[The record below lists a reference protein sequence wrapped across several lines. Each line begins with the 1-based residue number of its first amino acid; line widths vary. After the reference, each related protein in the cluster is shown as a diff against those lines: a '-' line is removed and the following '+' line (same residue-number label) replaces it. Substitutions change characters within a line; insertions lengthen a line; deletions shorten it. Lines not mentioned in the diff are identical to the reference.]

1 MKAISISIYFFGLSF
16 MLMGQDT
23 ALQEY
28 INIGL
33 ESNLA
38 LKQKKSS
45 YEKSIEALNQ
55 ARAYYLPAIN
65 LDARYTIANG
75 GRVIDFPVGD
85 LLNPVYTTLNYLT
98 GTDAFPQ
105 IENQTYQ
112 FYRPHEQETKLELIQ
127 PVINPAIGYNYKINK
142 ELLKASNADLNAF
155 KRQLV
160 GDIKSAYYSYQKTIR
175 LQDLVKDTRALL
187 QENIRVNKSLYKNDK
202 VTVDVVY
209 RSEAELSK
217 LEQNEA
223 IVMKNNKMAA
233 SWMNFLLNQPFD
245 TEIQTS
251 DNVDLLMDLMSLEN
265 AEELA
270 FGNREELDQMDYYMK
285 AGEYKLKLNVANGYP
300 TVFAAVNY
308 GIQGTN
314 YSFTKDDDFFLG
326 SLVLRWNI
334 FKGLENKSKIK
345 QAKIELDQIVTR
357 KSQISDNIRLEVTE
371 AYYSLE
377 AAAKYVQAVQKEK
390 ESSTKAFN
398 VISKKYGEGMVSLVE
413 FMDSRT
419 TMTTSLANFI
429 IARFEYK
436 IMEAEFERVI
446 GTYILPLEANNNT
459 NVK

>member
-1 MKAISISIYFFGLSF
+1 MKSFSILLVFFGLSF
-16 MLMGQDT
+16 NAAGQDP
-23 ALQEY
+23 ALKEY

-38 LKQKKSS
+38 LKQKRSS
-45 YEKSIEALNQ
+45 YEKSLEALNQ

-65 LDARYTIANG
+65 LNARYTIANG
-75 GRVIDFPVGD
+75 GRTIDFPVGD
-85 LLNPVYTTLNYLT
+85 MLNPVYSTLNHLT

-105 IENQTYQ
+105 IENQTFQ

-127 PVINPAIGYNYKINK
+127 PLLNPAIGYNYKINK

-175 LQDLVKDTRALL
+175 LQGLVKETRTLL
-187 QENIRVNKSLYKNDK
+187 EENIRVNKSLYRNDK
-202 VTVDVVY
+202 VTIDVVY

-223 IVMKNNKMAA
+223 IVIKNMKMAI
-233 SWMNFLLNQPFD
+233 SWLNFLINQPFD
-245 TEIQTS
+245 TEIKTAA
-251 DNVDLLMDLMSLEN
+251 NVDLLTDLISLEN

-300 TVFAAVNY
+300 TIFAAVNY
-308 GIQGTN
+308 GIQGAN

-334 FKGLENKSKIK
+334 FRGLENKSKIK
-345 QAKIELDQIVTR
+345 QAKIELDQINTR
-357 KSQISDNIRLEVTE
+357 KSEISDQIRLEVTE
-371 AYYSLE
+371 AYYNLE
-377 AAAKYVQAVQKEK
+377 AAAKYVQAVQKET

-398 VISKKYGEGMVSLVE
+398 VVSKKYGEGMVSLVE
-413 FMDSRT
+413 FIDSRT
-419 TMTTSLANFI
+419 TMTTAMANSI

-446 GTYILPLEANNNT
+446 GTYILPLEADNNA

>member
-85 LLNPVYTTLNYLT
+85 LLNPVYSTLNYLT

-187 QENIRVNKSLYKNDK
+187 QENIRVNKSLYNNDK

-233 SWMNFLLNQPFD
+233 SWMNFLLNQAFD
-245 TEIQTS
+245 TEIQIS

-459 NVK
+459 NAK

>member
-1 MKAISISIYFFGLSF
+1 MKAISIYIFFFGLSF
-16 MLMGQDT
+16 MVVGQDSV
-23 ALQEY
+23 LQQY

-55 ARAYYLPAIN
+55 ARAYYLPEISLN
-65 LDARYTIANG
+65 ARYTIANG

-85 LLNPVYTTLNYLT
+85 MLNPVYSTLNYLT
-98 GTDAFPQ
+98 STEAFPQ

-112 FYRPHEQETKLELIQ
+112 FYRPHEQETKMELIQ
-127 PVINPAIGYNYKINK
+127 PLINPAIGYNYKINK

-155 KRQLV
+155 RRQLV
-160 GDIKSAYYSYQKTIR
+160 GDIKSAYYSYQKTVR
-175 LQDLVKDTRALL
+175 LQHLVKETRTLL
-187 QENIRVNKSLYKNDK
+187 EENIRVNNSLYRNDK

-223 IVMKNNKMAA
+223 IIMKNNKMAA
-233 SWMNFLLNQPFD
+233 SWMNFLLNQAFD
-245 TEIQTS
+245 TEIKTL
-251 DNVDLLMDLMSLEN
+251 DNIDLLMGLISLEN

-270 FGNREELDQMDYYMK
+270 FVNREELDQMDYYMK

-398 VISKKYGEGMVSLVE
+398 VISKKYGEGMVNLVE

-419 TMTTSLANFI
+419 TMTTAMANFI

-446 GTYILPLEANNNT
+446 GTYILPLEANDNINF
-459 NVK
+459 K

>member
-1 MKAISISIYFFGLSF
+1 MKAISIYIFFFGLSF
-16 MLMGQDT
+16 MVVGQDSV
-23 ALQEY
+23 LQQY

-55 ARAYYLPAIN
+55 ARAYYLPEISLN
-65 LDARYTIANG
+65 ARYTIANG

-85 LLNPVYTTLNYLT
+85 MLNPVYSTLNYLT
-98 GTDAFPQ
+98 STDAFPQ

-112 FYRPHEQETKLELIQ
+112 FYRPHEQETKMELIQ
-127 PVINPAIGYNYKINK
+127 PLINPAIGYNYKINK

-155 KRQLV
+155 KRKLV
-160 GDIKSAYYSYQKTIR
+160 GDIKTAYYSYQKTVR
-175 LQDLVKDTRALL
+175 LQHLVKETRTLL
-187 QENIRVNKSLYKNDK
+187 EENIRVNNSLYRNDK

-233 SWMNFLLNQPFD
+233 SWMNFLLNQAFD
-245 TEIQTS
+245 TEIKTL
-251 DNVDLLMDLMSLEN
+251 DNIDLLMGLISLEN

-270 FGNREELDQMDYYMK
+270 FVNREELDQMDYYMK

-398 VISKKYGEGMVSLVE
+398 VISKKYGEGMVNLVE

-419 TMTTSLANFI
+419 TMTTAMANFI

-446 GTYILPLEANNNT
+446 GTYILPLEANDNINF
-459 NVK
+459 K